1 MKEDLKVSYEQ
12 IKKANE
18 EIETIKLGAKGY
30 AQVNE
35 RIKAYRKVYP
45 SGSIETE
52 IEEIKDDYIRIK
64 ATVYNEDDKVIATG
78 TASEMLTGNE
88 KKDYINKTSM
98 VENCETSAVGRALG
112 FAGFG
117 VDTAIASAEDMERA
131 KDNSK
136 RFEIYKDMF
145 IRDEEAKYVIKVVI
159 GDLMRKMGVV
169 KASLSDVVDKELWT
183 TLEEMTTHQ
192 LLRLEYELKTLNME
206 SNKWHSLYNENL
218 KIKDVVPKNQE
229 VTYESSWYKFGK
241 LALERAGTDELM
253 RNDIINNYLEMGINL
268 EANKWNIS

>member
-1 MKEDLKVSYEQ
+1 
-12 IKKANE
+12 
-18 EIETIKLGAKGY
+18 
-30 AQVNE
+30 
-35 RIKAYRKVYP
+35 
-45 SGSIETE
+45 
-52 IEEIKDDYIRIK
+52 
-64 ATVYNEDDKVIATG
+64 
-78 TASEMLTGNE
+78 
-88 KKDYINKTSM
+88 
-98 VENCETSAVGRALG
+98 
-112 FAGFG
+112 
-117 VDTAIASAEDMERA
+117 
-131 KDNSK
+131 
-136 RFEIYKDMF
+136 MF

-218 KIKDVVPKNQE
+218 KIKDVVPKSHE
-229 VTYESSWYKFGK
+229 VIYESSWYKFGK

-268 EANKWNIS
+268 EANK

>member
-1 MKEDLKVSYEQ
+1 MKEDIKVSYEQ

-45 SGSIETE
+45 TGSIITQ
-52 IEEIKDDYIRIK
+52 IEEIREDYVRIRAEVRDEAGNI
-64 ATVYNEDDKVIATG
+64 VSTG
-78 TASEMLTGNE
+78 VASEMLTGDN

-117 VDTAIASAEDMERA
+117 VDTAIASAEDIERTKEKNKA
-131 KDNSK
+131 
-136 RFEIYKDMF
+136 FEIYNNMF

-169 KASLSDVVDKELWT
+169 KAGLSDVVEKELWT
-183 TLEEMTTHQ
+183 SLEDMTTHQ
-192 LLRLEYELKTLNME
+192 LLKLENKLKTLNME
-206 SNKWHSLYNENL
+206 SNSWNSLYGENK
-218 KIKDVVPKNQE
+218 KIKDIVPKGQE
-229 VTYESSWYKFGK
+229 VVYESSWYKFGK
-241 LALERAGTDELM
+241 IALERAGTDELL
-253 RNDIINNYLEMGINL
+253 RNDIINSYIDMGITL
-268 EANKWNIS
+268 EEK

>member
-1 MKEDLKVSYEQ
+1 MNENIKVSYEQ

-45 SGSIETE
+45 EGSIATY
-52 IEEIKDDYIRIK
+52 IEEIKDDYVRVK
-64 ATVYNEDDKVIATG
+64 ANVTDEKDRLIATG
-78 TASEMLTGNE
+78 TASEKLTGNA
-88 KKDYINKTSM
+88 KKDYINISSM

-117 VDTAIASAEDMERA
+117 VDSSIASAEDIEKTKQQGKM
-131 KDNSK
+131 
-136 RFEIYKDMF
+136 FEIYNNMF
-145 IRDEEAKYVIKVVI
+145 IRDEEAKYIIKVVI

-169 KASLSDVVDKELWT
+169 KSALGDKVEEELWT

-192 LLRLEYELKTLNME
+192 LMKLELKLKTLNME
-206 SNKWHSLYNENL
+206 NNTWHSLYNQNL

-229 VTYESSWYKFGK
+229 VVYEKSWYKFGK
-241 LALERAGTDELM
+241 LALERAGNDELL
-253 RNDIINNYLEMGINL
+253 RNEIIDNFLNMGINL
-268 EANKWNIS
+268 EDKK